1 MKAKRLE
8 VTRVT
13 KKGQVVIPKM
23 IRDKLHLEEGTSLGV
38 EVTDKGVIM
47 MKEIEVPFEKDDLK
61 AIDKFWEDVESNKL
75 KLIPASKFLED
86 FETW

>member
-13 KKGQVVIPKM
+13 KKGQVVIPKV
-23 IRDKLHLEEGTSLGV
+23 IRDRLHLDEGTPLGV

-47 MKEIEVPFEKDDLK
+47 MKEIEAPFEKDDLK
-61 AIDKFWEDVESNKL
+61 AIDKFWEDVKSSKL
-75 KLIPASKFLED
+75 KPIPVSKFLED

>member
-13 KKGQVVIPKM
+13 KKGQVVIPKA
-23 IRDKLHLEEGTSLGV
+23 IRDRLRLEEGTALGV
-38 EVTDKGVIM
+38 EVTDKGIIM
-47 MKEIEVPFEKDDLK
+47 MKEIEVPFKTDDLK

-75 KLIPASKFLED
+75 KPIPVSKFLED